1 MDDTVVRREWC
12 ARALQSGACSLF
24 DTSDEAIEWAFPEVI
39 GARYVPCRS
48 NGDIAGNSRG
58 SKGAIAKIVGKFE
71 AAFKGFYR
79 GSKRGEARGM

>member
-1 MDDTVVRREWC
+1 MCLLE
-12 ARALQSGACSLF
+12 SS
-24 DTSDEAIEWAFPEVI
+24 TSCVLNTCDEAIEWAFPEVI

-58 SKGAIAKIVGKFE
+58 FKGAIAKIVGKFE